1 MATVAL
7 TNEDFG
13 PTVEKDGIVF
23 VDFWAAWCGP
33 CRMFSPIFEAASEEY
48 PDVVFAKVDT
58 DAQQELAVGLDV
70 QSIPTV
76 MGFRDGYLV
85 FREAGVLNKRQLE
98 GVLQQ
103 VRELDMDELRAEVEA
118 QSEAT

>member
-33 CRMFSPIFEAASEEY
+33 CRMFSPIFEAASEEH

>member
-33 CRMFSPIFEAASEEY
+33 CRMFSPIFEAASEEHS
-48 PDVVFAKVDT
+48 DVVFAKVDT

>member
-33 CRMFSPIFEAASEEY
+33 CRMFSPIFEPASEEHS
-48 PDVVFAKVDT
+48 DVVFAKVDT

-85 FREAGVLNKRQLE
+85 FREAGVLSKGQLRSVIE
-98 GVLQQ
+98 Q
-103 VRELDMDELRAEVEA
+103 VQALDIEDLKA
-118 QSEAT
+118 QAAAAG